1 MKCCFLV
8 SRPSCLGNV
17 VFGKGA
23 GIFLTYCIRAI
34 ASVCSGIFFLQILTA
49 RKCPLSSLV
58 KYIPIHKYYKLFRC
72 NFKNALIENLRKEGF
87 IYCFLWEIA
96 TTTIVF
102 VLFLVKRGGP
112 TKDELEQLGTDIA
125 RDWKKLGRRLELDEP
140 IIQEIDNGHGQLSE
154 KGYNM
159 LMRWKQ
165 NKGANATYK
174 ALHDALQHNLIHRQ
188 DLVEKFCYLKG
199 NLLL

>member
-49 RKCPLSSLV
+49 RRCPLSSLV

-72 NFKNALIENLRKEGF
+72 NFKNALIEKLRKEGF
-87 IYCFLWEIA
+87 IYCFLWAKRDNNNCFCTLSSKTRWTHKRWIG
-96 TTTIVF
+96 TIRYWHC
-102 VLFLVKRGGP
+102 KG
-112 TKDELEQLGTDIA
+112 LEKA
-125 RDWKKLGRRLELDEP
+125 WASPRVRWANHSRDR
-140 IIQEIDNGHGQLSE
+140 
-154 KGYNM
+154 
-159 LMRWKQ
+159 
-165 NKGANATYK
+165 
-174 ALHDALQHNLIHRQ
+174 
-188 DLVEKFCYLKG
+188 
-199 NLLL
+199 

>member
-1 MKCCFLV
+1 MSDNNDNNCCNELFLF
-8 SRPSCLGNV
+8 V
-17 VFGKGA
+17 VKQKA
-23 GIFLTYCIRAI
+23 KQGIPAYVEL
-34 ASVCSGIFFLQILTA
+34 
-49 RKCPLSSLV
+49 
-58 KYIPIHKYYKLFRC
+58 
-72 NFKNALIENLRKEGF
+72 ENLG
-87 IYCFLWEIA
+87 
-96 TTTIVF
+96 V
-102 VLFLVKRGGP
+102 
-112 TKDELEQLGTDIA
+112 DIG

-199 NLLL
+199 NLLLLLCVIFSRLLKNEPKHSLG